1 MPCLKSGL
9 GLGRICVNFSVWP
22 RSLWEVTEGSGF
34 QAGGVPAVGGMST
47 LQYSESGLNLFGQ
60 MCNKA

>member
-22 RSLWEVTEGSGF
+22 QSLWEVTEGSGF
-34 QAGGVPAVGGMST
+34 QAEGVPAVGGMST
-47 LQYSESGLNLFGQ
+47 LQY
-60 MCNKA
+60 